1 MSLHHYITFI
11 HSGALHQLHK
21 LCACS
26 ASVPGVEQRRPS
38 LFSPSGARQAVSGR
52 CPAQKLI
59 VCIVYYY
66 YLLLHCIALLL
77 LLDYTCSFIFI
88 SRNNKECVYSRCC
101 DFIFIYI
108 HASQIK
114 RNNRVLFIFNQLE
127 KIHVLRFDQHP
138 SAKKVPD
145 NMPFKS
151 L

>member
-1 MSLHHYITFI
+1 MRCECTINHLFAICRVTLSLHHYITFI

-26 ASVPGVEQRRPS
+26 ASVPGVEQWRPS

-59 VCIVYYY
+59 VCCVYCNIIILYYY
-66 YLLLHCIALLL
+66 IAL

-101 DFIFIYI
+101 DFIFIYFT
-108 HASQIK
+108 
-114 RNNRVLFIFNQLE
+114 N
-127 KIHVLRFDQHP
+127 
-138 SAKKVPD
+138 
-145 NMPFKS
+145 
-151 L
+151 